1 MVIVVT
7 RTVVN
12 VLFAVSGQL
21 VTLSGHFVIVSIS
34 VDTVVKVVESAEVV
48 KAPTRVL
55 LLL

>member
-1 MVIVVT
+1 VVIVVT